1 MPVKLP
7 DFQLEWSQKQIER
20 VWQRVCFMNPC
31 PDLFLLLEVF
41 PILVYCRNTIARHH
55 PLKLLFSD

>member
-20 VWQRVCFMNPC
+20 VWQRGCFRNPC
-31 PDLFLLLEVF
+31 PDLFLLLEVL
-41 PILVYCRNTIARHH
+41 PIIVYCRNTLARHH
-55 PLKLLFSD
+55 PVKLIFSD

>member
-20 VWQRVCFMNPC
+20 VWQRVCFMNLC
-31 PDLFLLLEVF
+31 PDLFLLVGVL
-41 PILVYCRNTIARHH
+41 PIIVYYRNTIARHH
-55 PLKLLFSD
+55 PLKLIFSD